1 MPVDEPPLAMASMII
16 FPVDAEAAKNFLA
29 RHWNIM
35 ARHRNNSSR
44 LDPLQQSSLSRS
56 YETLTTLARM
66 SAALNPA

>member
-16 FPVDAEAAKNFLA
+16 FPVDAEAAKNFL
-29 RHWNIM
+29 
-35 ARHRNNSSR
+35 RHRNNSSR
-44 LDPLQQSSLSRS
+44 LDPLQQSSLSRL